1 MALVHISNDA
11 LKRRSSNTGLTKLF
25 LLDRGHKCFD
35 GDTLF
40 GIDQVDLVSVM
51 SLEIIPHNLVAVGII
66 RR

>member
-11 LKRRSSNTGLTKLF
+11 LERWSSDTGLTKLF
-25 LLDRGHKCFD
+25 LLDRGHECFH

-40 GIDQVDLVSVM
+40 GIDQVDLVSVV